1 MNPYEVCLSNCAI
14 LPYEPAAQEL
24 STNTLSQF
32 LIENEGKRCV
42 VILDVRNLRLM
53 TSMKTTDKWACRR

>member
-1 MNPYEVCLSNCAI
+1 MSPYEVMLMFHEVN
-14 LPYEPAAQEL
+14 LMDPLFAQEL

-42 VILDVRNLRLM
+42 VILDVRSQRLQLP
-53 TSMKTTDKWACRR
+53 KKNE